1 MSILV
6 EIVNVFKTSLLLF
19 LEILMYI
26 CRIMGIYEK
35 NN

>member
-6 EIVNVFKTSLLLF
+6 EIVNVFKTSYYSF
-19 LEILMYI
+19 SEILMYI